1 MKMVWLRHQC
11 ENLGVD
17 SLSWFVGD
25 ERRSGGEVLDT
36 LDAGSTEDLAG
47 IVVNC
52 GELREILGRYT

>member
-1 MKMVWLRHQC
+1 M
-11 ENLGVD
+11 GVD
-17 SLSWFVGD
+17 SSSWFVGD
-25 ERRSGGEVLDT
+25 GRPSGGEVLDT